1 MTQREKRWSIIL
13 FAGVMFSL
21 ALVAVSAILVFGF
34 DGKRASSQPTLPA
47 TATRS
52 PTATPTTRPTS
63 TSTPTP
69 TTAPTATPTATATLT
84 PTPTPTPRVII
95 TEIHSLGRMET
106 AKFLMQTVV
115 DRERAPAT
123 LWERLFG
130 TDKLLLIAEGE
141 VVAGFDM
148 AAVRKQDIVVAGDR
162 VAVTLPPPEVLY
174 SKVDN
179 DKTYVYERKTGLFL
193 RPDKEIESEA
203 RQLAEQAMVEYALE
217 NGLLEQAQA
226 SGHLQIEAWLRSLGF
241 TDITITIQAAD

>member
-1 MTQREKRWSIIL
+1 VTQPEKRWSIIL
-13 FAGVMFSL
+13 FAGAMFSL
-21 ALVAVSAILVFGF
+21 ALVAVSAILVFGV
-34 DGKRASSQPTLPA
+34 GPKRASPQPTLPA
-47 TATRS
+47 TATRL
-52 PTATPTTRPTS
+52 PTATPTARP

-69 TTAPTATPTATATLT
+69 TDAPTATPTATATLT

-95 TEIHSLGRMET
+95 TEVHSLGRMET

-123 LWERLFG
+123 VWERVFG
-130 TDKLLLIAEGE
+130 ADKLLLIAEGE

-148 AAVRKQDIVVAGDR
+148 AAVRKQDIVVDGDR
-162 VAVTLPPPEVLY
+162 VAIALPPPEVLY

-179 DKTYVYERKTGLFL
+179 DKTYVYERKTGLFVK
-193 RPDKEIESEA
+193 PDKDIESEA
-203 RQLAEQAMVEYALE
+203 RQLAEQAMVEHALE

-241 TDITITIQAAD
+241 TDITVTIQATD